1 MDPASVANS
10 EMPFMRYYFD
20 KAALSFNLT
29 SMEFEKSEDDVY
41 ENPEYLL
48 SLSQIQ
54 ELKDSTHIETE
65 KRIQRTITFISNT
78 LTLLRPT
85 NDSSVTIKIVTP
97 SINHFASLSKANQK
111 RNIHAAIAS
120 VKNTIRTLEMDKRR
134 ATAYAT
140 IFINAGC

>member
-54 ELKDSTHIETE
+54 ELKDSTYKETE
-65 KRIQRTITFISNT
+65 KRIQRTTTFIGNT
-78 LTLLRPT
+78 LT
-85 NDSSVTIKIVTP
+85 
-97 SINHFASLSKANQK
+97 FFEQK
-111 RNIHAAIAS
+111 MTL
-120 VKNTIRTLEMDKRR
+120 VKH
-134 ATAYAT
+134 
-140 IFINAGC
+140 